1 MFTIGRLFDGIGRL
15 LRFVGGFACA
25 AGVIF
30 LVLCPPSV
38 ASALGG
44 WFLAVGAVS
53 WLFGQIPSYVG
64 TRILDAVP
72 YRPMSAINAN
82 DLDMDAVLSRS
93 SDHSSDRSGIFG
105 GDRHKDALT
114 WQAMRNSQDR
124 GF

>member
-1 MFTIGRLFDGIGRL
+1 
-15 LRFVGGFACA
+15 
-25 AGVIF
+25 
-30 LVLCPPSV
+30 
-38 ASALGG
+38 
-44 WFLAVGAVS
+44 
-53 WLFGQIPSYVG
+53 
-64 TRILDAVP
+64 
-72 YRPMSAINAN
+72 MSAINAN